1 MHRFHQTI
9 SILLHPLVMP
19 TIGVILYFLIVPNTY
34 ESNQKLALLG
44 LIFVTTYLVPTLFL
58 ILFKKLKLINSF
70 KAQIIEERK
79 IPVALMI
86 VVFYVLA
93 NTIASKTNIIAISL
107 LFYATSAALTFIYL
121 CFAYQLKISIHLLS
135 LGISTGFFI
144 LLGFLYNYSFPFVIM
159 GNIVVAGLV
168 ANARLYLN
176 AHTPKEV
183 YLGYFIGFI
192 APFPVYYF
200 L

>member
-1 MHRFHQTI
+1 MHRFYQTI

>member
-1 MHRFHQTI
+1 
-9 SILLHPLVMP
+9 VP

-58 ILFKKLKLINSF
+58 ILFKKLKLIHNF
-70 KAQIIEERK
+70 KTQNIEERK

-93 NTIASKTNIIAISL
+93 NTIASETNIIAISL

-121 CFAYQLKISIHLLS
+121 CLAYQLKISLHLLS

-144 LLGFLYNYSFPFVIM
+144 LLGFLYNYSFPLVIM
-159 GNIVVAGLV
+159 GNIVLAGLV
-168 ANARLYLN
+168 ANARLNLN

>member
-1 MHRFHQTI
+1 
-9 SILLHPLVMP
+9 VP
-19 TIGVILYFLIVPNTY
+19 TIGVILYFILIPNSY
-34 ESNQKLALLG
+34 ASSQKLALLS
-44 LIFVTTYLVPTLFL
+44 LIFVTTYLIPILIL
-58 ILFKKLKLINSF
+58 ILFKKLKLINTFNVYSI
-70 KAQIIEERK
+70 KERK

-86 VVFYVLA
+86 VVFYLLA
-93 NTIASKTNIIAISL
+93 NSIAKNTAMLDISL
-107 LFYATSAALTFIYL
+107 LFYATSIALTFIYL
-121 CFAYQLKISIHLLS
+121 CFGYQLKVSIHLLS

-144 LLGFLYNYSFPFVIM
+144 LLGFLYNYSFPIVIM
-159 GNIVVAGLV
+159 GNVVLAGLV

-192 APFPVYYF
+192 APFLVYYF